1 MSTALVSAFYDV
13 GDVLYKQ
20 ASRSQL
26 RSDRKAVGT
35 PIGTVQRR
43 NSASATLSN
52 GIGSG
57 NINKISTTL
66 VSGLN
71 ESTILNNK
79 ENRHRDRA
87 FSESDGL
94 NSKRNQI
101 NSSRYKTEL
110 CRPFEENGTCKYGD
124 KCQFAHGGH
133 ELRSLNRHPKYKTEL
148 CRTFHTVGFCPYGP
162 RCHFIHSAEE
172 KRTPQQNVQDN
183 NVRNISTTS
192 SMTRSVTIERPKTL
206 FHSLSFSGT
215 PSTDMSQTGM
225 AVSPTS
231 LTPPPAFFQDDGIQ
245 LNFNTTN
252 SLNNNVNNADNS
264 FNFSQD
270 LPPLMSPMSPSI
282 GSPNS
287 PYNFPSPLPV
297 AINDTLLQQHL
308 MNDNLNSVF
317 LSDDGSLS
325 PTPSDSLSGSDQDS
339 AGGSISPN
347 SPLDPRRLPI
357 FSRLSIDE

>member
-26 RSDRKAVGT
+26 RGDRKAVGT
-35 PIGTVQRR
+35 PIGIQRR
-43 NSASATLSN
+43 HSSN
-52 GIGSG
+52 GTLTIAS
-57 NINKISTTL
+57 NNKTSTSL
-66 VSGLN
+66 VSGLT
-71 ESTILNNK
+71 ESTLLNNK

-87 FSESDGL
+87 FSESDGN

-124 KCQFAHGGH
+124 KCQFAHGVP
-133 ELRSLNRHPKYKTEL
+133 EVRSLNRHPKYKTEL
-148 CRTFHTVGFCPYGP
+148 CRTYHTVGFCPYGP

-183 NVRNISTTS
+183 NVNVRNMNTS
-192 SMTRSVTIERPKTL
+192 ITRTIERPKTL

-215 PSTDMSQTGM
+215 SSTDMSPTGM
-225 AVSPTS
+225 AISPTS
-231 LTPPPAFFQDDGIQ
+231 LTPPPTYYPGDGIQ
-245 LNFNTTN
+245 LNFNTTSN
-252 SLNNNVNNADNS
+252 SLNNNANT
-264 FNFSQD
+264 FNFAQD
-270 LPPLMSPMSPSI
+270 LPPLMSPMSPSS

-287 PYNFPSPLPV
+287 PFNFPSPLP
-297 AINDTLLQQHL
+297 AGINDTLLQQHQQL
-308 MNDNLNSVF
+308 MHVNDNLNSVF
-317 LSDDGSLS
+317 LSDVDGSLS
-325 PTPSDSLSGSDQDS
+325 PSPSESLSGSDQES
-339 AGGSISPN
+339 LGGSVSST
-347 SPLDPRRLPI
+347 SPLDRRLPI

>member
-26 RSDRKAVGT
+26 RGDRKAVGT
-35 PIGTVQRR
+35 PIGTQRR
-43 NSASATLSN
+43 HSSN
-52 GIGSG
+52 GTLTIGNGS
-57 NINKISTTL
+57 NNKTSTSL
-66 VSGLN
+66 VSGLT
-71 ESTILNNK
+71 ESTLLNNK

-87 FSESDGL
+87 FSESDGT

-124 KCQFAHGGH
+124 KCQFAHGIP
-133 ELRSLNRHPKYKTEL
+133 EVRSLNRHPKYKTEL

-183 NVRNISTTS
+183 VNVRNMNT
-192 SMTRSVTIERPKTL
+192 SMTRTIERPKTL

-215 PSTDMSQTGM
+215 SSTDMSPTGM
-225 AVSPTS
+225 PISPTS
-231 LTPPPAFFQDDGIQ
+231 LTPPPAFYPGDGIQ
-245 LNFNTTN
+245 LNFNTTTTN
-252 SLNNNVNNADNS
+252 SLNNNANT
-264 FNFSQD
+264 FNFAQD
-270 LPPLMSPMSPSI
+270 LPPLMSPMSPAS
-282 GSPNS
+282 GSPTS
-287 PYNFPSPLPV
+287 PFNFPSPLPAA
-297 AINDTLLQQHL
+297 AINDTFIQQHQHQQL
-308 MNDNLNSVF
+308 MNVNDNLNSVF
-317 LSDDGSLS
+317 LSDADGSLS
-325 PTPSDSLSGSDQDS
+325 PSPSESLSGSDQES
-339 AGGSISPN
+339 LGGSISST
-347 SPLDPRRLPI
+347 SPLDRRLPI

>member
-35 PIGTVQRR
+35 PIGTTLQRR
-43 NSASATLSN
+43 NSANATLSN

-57 NINKISTTL
+57 NINKIAQISTTL

-79 ENRHRDRA
+79 ENRQRDRA
-87 FSESDGL
+87 FSESEGL

-183 NVRNISTTS
+183 NVRNVSTS
-192 SMTRSVTIERPKTL
+192 SITRSVTIERPKTL

-215 PSTDMSQTGM
+215 PSTDLSQGM
-225 AVSPTS
+225 SPTS
-231 LTPPPAFFQDDGIQ
+231 ITPPPALFHDDGIQ

-264 FNFSQD
+264 SFNFSQD
-270 LPPLMSPMSPSI
+270 LPPLISPMSPSL

-287 PYNFPSPLPV
+287 PFNYPSPLPV
-297 AINDTLLQQHL
+297 AINDTLLHQHL

-339 AGGSISPN
+339 AGGSM